1 MEVTGGA
8 HDDFHYEAAARRAGT
23 CAWRRSAT
31 GRSAGQVVDA
41 QLDRDDEGPFLSLT
55 AERDF
60 AEVEDIPDHDLEHEL
75 AEHADDSLPEEAEA
89 LIARAAREN
98 LELELVVLDPGEEP
112 SWDDAA
118 RFLEALILDEIED
131 DLLESSGRIATR
143 ASSHRSAG
151 SSSDR
156 GLRLKL

>member
-1 MEVTGGA
+1 MAPIGNGPVS
-8 HDDFHYEAAARRAGT
+8 
-23 CAWRRSAT
+23 W
-31 GRSAGQVVDA
+31 QVVDA
-41 QLDRDDEGPFLSLT
+41 QLDRDDEGPVLSLT

-75 AEHADDSLPEEAEA
+75 AENADDSLPEEAEA

-143 ASSHRSAG
+143 ASSHRSARSRTRPTRTAGTAGCAG
-151 SSSDR
+151 SSMRASSAPR
-156 GLRLKL
+156 GSCASRR

>member
-1 MEVTGGA
+1 MAPVGNGPVS
-8 HDDFHYEAAARRAGT
+8 
-23 CAWRRSAT
+23 W
-31 GRSAGQVVDA
+31 QVVDA

-89 LIARAAREN
+89 LIARAARES
-98 LELELVVLDPGEEP
+98 LELVVLDPGEEP

-118 RFLEALILDEIED
+118 RFLEALILDEVED

-156 GLRLKL
+156 GLRPKLRGRGGREP